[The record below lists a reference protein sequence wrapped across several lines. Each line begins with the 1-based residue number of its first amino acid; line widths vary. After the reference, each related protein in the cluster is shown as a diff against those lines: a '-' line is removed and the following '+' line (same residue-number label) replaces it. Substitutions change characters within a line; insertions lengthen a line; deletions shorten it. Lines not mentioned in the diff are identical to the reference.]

1 MSGTGKPL
9 VIKRYASRRLYNS
22 ETSEYVTL
30 KEVADLI
37 RAGRDVTIV
46 DLKTGEDLTRQHLV
60 QIVAE
65 QEAQGGHVLPVS
77 ILTEVVRAYNDQ
89 AYAVFPKFL
98 ETSFEAF
105 RDSQSRMMRDF
116 ASMASPLT
124 ALEELGK
131 QQRAFL
137 ASFMGGAADAK
148 AEEAAAAPP
157 APEPD
162 AEKSEIDEIRKQLS
176 ALQSKLDNL

>member
-1 MSGTGKPL
+1 MSKTGKPL

-37 RAGRDVTIV
+37 RDGRDVTIV

-148 AEEAAAAPP
+148 ADESAAPP
-157 APEPD
+157 ASD
-162 AEKSEIDEIRKQLS
+162 AAEKSEIDEIRKQLS

>member
-116 ASMASPLT
+116 ASMASPLP

-131 QQRAFL
+131 QRPAFL

-148 AEEAAAAPP
+148 ADEEAAPPTSDAA
-157 APEPD
+157 ET
-162 AEKSEIDEIRKQLS
+162 SEIDEIRKQLS